1 VWTDSTSSWTGGA
14 FGPPWARGHSAA
26 GALTVRRYGAPKL
39 TAVARGGRGRRRG
52 AHRGHIRAA
61 RLRGCA
67 GGGEDRG
74 SAVVLGVEK
83 RNKERHELWCGAV
96 M

>member
-1 VWTDSTSSWTGGA
+1 MSSWTGGA

-26 GALTVRRYGAPKL
+26 GALTVRRYRAPKL

-74 SAVVLGVEK
+74 SAVVLGVEQVEAW
-83 RNKERHELWCGAV
+83 RSETRSGMSCGV
-96 M
+96 VP